1 MTICATE
8 DATAPARPHRAT
20 LTIAADGS
28 YAARLARHDDAA
40 GSWFPERW
48 TLSGPEPYA
57 VPLQG
62 TQPEEPDSALLPLAD
77 GRVLIARRVADRFA
91 VSLLYPAGPGT
102 GELLLGAVE
111 APELTLL
118 PPAPDGTRGYA
129 LAPGAQRTT
138 LWLLHGGTGGPEPVA
153 EIPGRC
159 SGGVWLDR
167 AGRLL
172 ALDRQWAGRTK
183 AITVDL
189 ERGGETGL
197 LLQITEDS
205 NDRLLLADPDSG
217 LLLVRSDAPGQD
229 RLGWGVLGSRLPVR
243 FPECLHPVGATVTPF
258 AVQPRQM
265 LAPESC
271 AVAFR
276 MDGAHGTWLG
286 VWRPSVRQLRQFPA
300 PQGWLTGAGLWTGAG
315 ELRLPYTTAAE
326 PCGVARVA
334 SPVGV
339 VGAVGS
345 ERPGRAVV
353 PEGPVRTVVAE
364 GPVRVVGPERPV
376 RTAGPERPVRTAGPE
391 RPVGAVGP
399 ERPVGAVGPER
410 PVRMVARAGAVG
422 AVEPPRVAVP
432 PQPVRAVESP
442 QQVRTMEPP
451 QQAWAVEPARAVAPP
466 AEQVRLVRPAEP
478 TRPMEPVPP
487 VRPASPRSPWKLI
500 GPLRPVQGPLSG
512 PLSGPPS
519 GMPYAMHCA
528 MPAEAPSGAGAGAGA
543 GAEAKA
549 EAKAEADA
557 GADTGAD
564 ARADIASDAAPGAA
578 PGTAQEAGASTA
590 SGTANA
596 GGIVP
601 DTGETDNRSTSSAQ
615 PRAVAGEPQQITEH
629 PPLCRPVPLQQAPL
643 AAR

>member
-129 LAPGAQRTT
+129 LAPGAQHTT
-138 LWLLHGGTGGPEPVA
+138 LWLLHGGAGGPEPVA

-189 ERGGETGL
+189 ERGGETGP

-300 PQGWLTGAGLWTGAG
+300 PQGWLTGAGLWTGGG
-315 ELRLPYTTAAE
+315 ELLLPYTTAAE

-334 SPVGV
+334 RVASPVGV
-339 VGAVGS
+339 V
-345 ERPGRAVV
+345 ETPRVV
-353 PEGPVRTVVAE
+353 APEGPVRTVAPE
-364 GPVRVVGPERPV
+364 GPVRVAGLER
-376 RTAGPERPVRTAGPE
+376 A
-391 RPVGAVGP
+391 VGAV
-399 ERPVGAVGPER
+399 VPER
-410 PVRMVARAGAVG
+410 PVRMVARERAVG
-422 AVEPPRVAVP
+422 AVEPPRVVVP
-432 PQPVRAVESP
+432 PQPVRAVETP

-466 AEQVRLVRPAEP
+466 VERVRLVRPVGP
-478 TRPMEPVPP
+478 MPPMEPVPP
-487 VRPASPRSPWKLI
+487 VRLPAPPRSPWKLV
-500 GPLRPVQGPLSG
+500 GPLRPVQGPPSG
-512 PLSGPPS
+512 PTSGLP
-519 GMPYAMHCA
+519 GA
-528 MPAEAPSGAGAGAGA
+528 MPAEAPSGTDA
-543 GAEAKA
+543 GAEA
-549 EAKAEADA
+549 EATAEADA
-557 GADTGAD
+557 GAD
-564 ARADIASDAAPGAA
+564 IASGAA
-578 PGTAQEAGASTA
+578 PGAGASTA
-590 SGTANA
+590 WTPENSGE
-596 GGIVP
+596 IVP
-601 DTGETDNRSTSSAQ
+601 DTGESDNRSTSSAQ
-615 PRAVAGEPQQITEH
+615 PCAVAGEPQPITEH

>member
-77 GRVLIARRVADRFA
+77 GRVLIARRVAGRFA

-138 LWLLHGGTGGPEPVA
+138 LWLLHGGAGGPEPVA

-189 ERGGETGL
+189 ERGGETGP

-258 AVQPRQM
+258 AMQPRQM

-300 PQGWLTGAGLWTGAG
+300 PQGWLTGAGLWTAHG
-315 ELRLPYTTAAE
+315 ELLLPYATAAE

-339 VGAVGS
+339 VETPRV
-345 ERPGRAVV
+345 VV
-353 PEGPVRTVVAE
+353 PEGPVRTVA
-364 GPVRVVGPERPV
+364 PERPV
-376 RTAGPERPVRTAGPE
+376 RRAGPERAVGAVAAEGSVRTVAPERQVRVAGPE
-391 RPVGAVGP
+391 RAVGAV
-399 ERPVGAVGPER
+399 VPER
-410 PVRMVARAGAVG
+410 PVRMVARERPAGAM
-422 AVEPPRVAVP
+422 EPPRVVVP

-466 AEQVRLVRPAEP
+466 VERVRLVRPVGP
-478 TRPMEPVPP
+478 MPPMEPV
-487 VRPASPRSPWKLI
+487 RLPAPPRSPWKLV

-512 PLSGPPS
+512 PPS
-519 GMPYAMHCA
+519 GLPGA
-528 MPAEAPSGAGAGAGA
+528 MPAEAPSGAYA
-543 GAEAKA
+543 GAEA
-549 EAKAEADA
+549 EADARTDTGPDA
-557 GADTGAD
+557 GAD
-564 ARADIASDAAPGAA
+564 IGAA
-578 PGTAQEAGASTA
+578 IA
-590 SGTANA
+590 SGTAPGARLSTASTPEND

-615 PRAVAGEPQQITEH
+615 PCAVAGEPQPITEH

>member
-129 LAPGAQRTT
+129 LAPGAQHTT
-138 LWLLHGGTGGPEPVA
+138 LWLLHGAAGGPEPVA

-189 ERGGETGL
+189 ERGGETGP

-258 AVQPRQM
+258 AMQPRQM

-300 PQGWLTGAGLWTGAG
+300 PQGWLTGAGLWTAHG
-315 ELRLPYTTAAE
+315 ELLLPYATAAE
-326 PCGVARVA
+326 PCGVARVV

-339 VGAVGS
+339 V
-345 ERPGRAVV
+345 
-353 PEGPVRTVVAE
+353 
-364 GPVRVVGPERPV
+364 
-376 RTAGPERPVRTAGPE
+376 
-391 RPVGAVGP
+391 
-399 ERPVGAVGPER
+399 
-410 PVRMVARAGAVG
+410 
-422 AVEPPRVAVP
+422 EPPRVVVP
-432 PQPVRAVESP
+432 PQPVRAVEPP

-466 AEQVRLVRPAEP
+466 VERVRLVRPVGP
-478 TRPMEPVPP
+478 MPSMEPVPP
-487 VRPASPRSPWKLI
+487 VRLPAPPRSPWKLV

-512 PLSGPPS
+512 PPSGPAS
-519 GMPYAMHCA
+519 GLPGA
-528 MPAEAPSGAGAGAGA
+528 MPAEVPSGADA
-543 GAEAKA
+543 GAE
-549 EAKAEADA
+549 AEADA
-557 GADTGAD
+557 GTDTGPDAGAD
-564 ARADIASDAAPGAA
+564 IGSDIASGARL
-578 PGTAQEAGASTA
+578 STA
-590 SGTANA
+590 STPEND

-601 DTGETDNRSTSSAQ
+601 DTRETDNRSTSSAQ
-615 PRAVAGEPQQITEH
+615 PCAVAGEPQPIAEH

>member
-8 DATAPARPHRAT
+8 GATAPARPHRAT

-129 LAPGAQRTT
+129 LAPGARHTT
-138 LWLLHGGTGGPEPVA
+138 LWLLHGGAGGPEPVA

-189 ERGGETGL
+189 ERGGETGP

-258 AVQPRQM
+258 AMQPRQM

-300 PQGWLTGAGLWTGAG
+300 PQGWLTGAGLWTAGG
-315 ELRLPYTTAAE
+315 ELLLPYATAAE

-339 VGAVGS
+339 V
-345 ERPGRAVV
+345 V
-353 PEGPVRTVVAE
+353 PETPVRVVGPERVVGAVVAE
-364 GPVRVVGPERPV
+364 GPVRV
-376 RTAGPERPVRTAGPE
+376 AGPERA
-391 RPVGAVGP
+391 VGAVVP
-399 ERPVGAVGPER
+399 ERAVGAVAPER
-410 PVRMVARAGAVG
+410 PVRMVARERAVG
-422 AVEPPRVAVP
+422 AVETPRVVVP

-466 AEQVRLVRPAEP
+466 VERVRLVRPAVP
-478 TRPMEPVPP
+478 MRPMEPV
-487 VRPASPRSPWKLI
+487 RLPAPPRSPWKLV
-500 GPLRPVQGPLSG
+500 GPLRPVQGPPSG
-512 PLSGPPS
+512 PTSGLP
-519 GMPYAMHCA
+519 GA
-528 MPAEAPSGAGAGAGA
+528 MPAEVPSGTDA
-543 GAEAKA
+543 GAE
-549 EAKAEADA
+549 AEADA
-557 GADTGAD
+557 GTDTGPD
-564 ARADIASDAAPGAA
+564 AGADIAPDIA
-578 PGTAQEAGASTA
+578 PGTAPGAGASTA
-590 SGTANA
+590 STPENSGE
-596 GGIVP
+596 IVP

-615 PRAVAGEPQQITEH
+615 PCAVAGEPQPITEH

>member
-8 DATAPARPHRAT
+8 DATAPTRPHRAT

-48 TLSGPEPYA
+48 TLGGPEPYA

-129 LAPGAQRTT
+129 LAPGADRTA
-138 LWLLHGGTGGPEPVA
+138 LWLLHGGAGGPERVA

-159 SGGVWLDR
+159 SGGAWLDR
-167 AGRLL
+167 GGRLL
-172 ALDRQWAGRTK
+172 ALDQEWAGRTK
-183 AITVDL
+183 AVTVDL
-189 ERGGETGL
+189 ARGGETGP

-229 RLGWGVLGSRLPVR
+229 RIGWGVLGSRLPVR
-243 FPECLHPVGATVTPF
+243 FPECLYPAGATVTPF
-258 AVQPRQM
+258 AMQPRQM

-276 MDGAHGTWLG
+276 VDGAHGTWLG

-300 PQGWLTGAGLWTGAG
+300 PRGWLTGAGLWTAGG
-315 ELRLPYTTAAE
+315 ELLLPHTTAAE
-326 PCGVARVA
+326 PCGVARLRMALPPVA
-334 SPVGV
+334 PEPAGMREREGQRERERERERRQEAEPGRPVGPL
-339 VGAVGS
+339 
-345 ERPGRAVV
+345 RTVV
-353 PEGPVRTVVAE
+353 PERAVRTVV
-364 GPVRVVGPERPV
+364 PERPV
-376 RTAGPERPVRTAGPE
+376 RATVPGQPVRT
-391 RPVGAVGP
+391 
-399 ERPVGAVGPER
+399 
-410 PVRMVARAGAVG
+410 
-422 AVEPPRVAVP
+422 VEPP
-432 PQPVRAVESP
+432 
-442 QQVRTMEPP
+442 
-451 QQAWAVEPARAVAPP
+451 QAAWTVEPARAV
-466 AEQVRLVRPAEP
+466 V
-478 TRPMEPVPP
+478 P
-487 VRPASPRSPWKLI
+487 VRAAPARRPWQLV
-500 GPLRPVQGPLSG
+500 GPLLPVQGPR
-512 PLSGPPS
+512 S
-519 GMPYAMHCA
+519 GMRVRMRAGL
-528 MPAEAPSGAGAGAGA
+528 PAEVPSVAPSEAPSEAPSGAD
-543 GAEAKA
+543 
-549 EAKAEADA
+549 AEADI
-557 GADTGAD
+557 GADG
-564 ARADIASDAAPGAA
+564 
-578 PGTAQEAGASTA
+578 EAGARPGRTPDA
-590 SGTANA
+590 TSGVTND
-596 GGIVP
+596 GRIVP
-601 DTGETDNRSTSSAQ
+601 DAGEIDNRSTSSAQ
-615 PRAVAGEPQQITEH
+615 PRAADAEPQRITAH